1 MTDPQDDLK
10 HVAELVDRAR
20 IAMLTTMTREGKH
33 ESRPMA
39 LQEVEFD
46 GDLWFFVDRNSD
58 VAADVSE
65 NPQVNVAFS
74 NDKNSEWTSIA
85 GSASVLFDRAKAEE
99 LWSPAIKVWFP
110 DGPDSPDLALLRVR
124 AESAQY
130 WESPGGKV
138 RQLIG
143 AARAVVTRNPDAFPG
158 ETHEVSL

>member
-1 MTDPQDDLK
+1 MTASQK
-10 HVAELVDRAR
+10 NGFAGKVAFVTGGASGIGRA
-20 IAMLTTMTREGKH
+20 AALAFAREGA
-33 ESRPMA
+33 S
-39 LQEVEFD
+39 V
-46 GDLWFFVDRNSD
+46 

-74 NDKNSEWTSIA
+74 NNKNSEWTSIA